1 MNNKNILSLRMKNK
15 MSVEEMSKL
24 LDISVDRIRSWEN
37 DESAP
42 TAQELKKLSIF
53 FEVSTD
59 FLLGIEEKPAKVA
72 EEPANKSVVA
82 EKKVE
87 TKNESAETKTSKAE
101 KKPFLSKWF
110 YLAFPIAFALSIL
123 FMALP
128 AYGSDSFSISIFD
141 IFFKGDHV
149 GFLISGIF
157 YLTVGSLSSI
167 YFILILCLNKS
178 NLAKFNL
185 ANTIVLGVSII
196 INMILSIY
204 TVTLL
209 ALLVDFDSTLFC
221 CVMSCLIWFAT
232 WIYAIVLEILI
243 VVKFVKNLNNKTEDF
258 EYAKSASEGTE
269 SKRQAASSKKVDSNK
284 SPILTKWLYIFYPI
298 AYAFMFL
305 FMALTCYSTN
315 GIIGTTLPFELSLFN
330 VLLSKGNT
338 GLNIGTIFFLILAAT
353 SIVYYIVN
361 LTLNKKNLAKL
372 NLANMIILGVSIVM
386 NLTISIYTVTLIGFN
401 YITFVGFIAYLA
413 WFTISIYSI
422 VLAII
427 ALVKINKNDED
438 KPEKTVDLTHMS
450 EAERKLYEY
459 KQAEKLKVEQEKKA
473 KREVRLEKKLELRKT
488 TKRIYETP
496 AIFIYIA
503 TTLLAIASLVLI
515 MYLNQVLTF
524 SGPVSYNLQV
534 RFSIASL
541 VAVISSIYYVVL
553 MCLPS
558 RIRANM
564 TIATNI
570 ITGIS
575 VLVVAIF
582 LAFGDSFVDYC
593 DYAEI
598 CVCVCALILYCLLM
612 LLSYFFNIRIARKQ
626 NK

>member
-1 MNNKNILSLRMKNK
+1 
-15 MSVEEMSKL
+15 
-24 LDISVDRIRSWEN
+24 
-37 DESAP
+37 
-42 TAQELKKLSIF
+42 
-53 FEVSTD
+53 
-59 FLLGIEEKPAKVA
+59 
-72 EEPANKSVVA
+72 
-82 EKKVE
+82 
-87 TKNESAETKTSKAE
+87 
-101 KKPFLSKWF
+101 
-110 YLAFPIAFALSIL
+110 
-123 FMALP
+123 
-128 AYGSDSFSISIFD
+128 
-141 IFFKGDHV
+141 
-149 GFLISGIF
+149 
-157 YLTVGSLSSI
+157 
-167 YFILILCLNKS
+167 
-178 NLAKFNL
+178 
-185 ANTIVLGVSII
+185 
-196 INMILSIY
+196 
-204 TVTLL
+204 
-209 ALLVDFDSTLFC
+209 
-221 CVMSCLIWFAT
+221 
-232 WIYAIVLEILI
+232 
-243 VVKFVKNLNNKTEDF
+243 
-258 EYAKSASEGTE
+258 
-269 SKRQAASSKKVDSNK
+269 
-284 SPILTKWLYIFYPI
+284 
-298 AYAFMFL
+298 
-305 FMALTCYSTN
+305 MALTCYSTN

-612 LLSYFFNIRIARKQ
+612 LLSYLFNIRIARKQ